1 MKTSKLI
8 LKIFIYGLLI
18 PLIVFL
24 LADLAIRIS
33 CKYYWGEE
41 LLLGHSGFKLW
52 MLLLSLTATLT
63 LIYYLYCLLF
73 KIVKRKSGK
82 YLLSVVF
89 IVMPIIMY
97 NSSSPYDIRITIS
110 FALFHSTFYVLFF
123 SLKYFLSYYYSRKQN
138 K

>member
-8 LKIFIYGLLI
+8 LNIFIYGLLI

-110 FALFHSTFYVLFF
+110 FALFHSTFYALFF